1 MKIIFDNIS
10 FKYSGTKAGALRN
23 INLTIEPGEFVVLIG
38 QSGCGKTTMTRLI
51 NGLTPSFYKGKLE
64 GTVYLNEKPVS
75 DYKSYELAE
84 KVGSVFQN
92 PRNQFFNVDTDSEIA
107 FGLENRGVDSEF
119 INERIEE
126 ITKTL
131 SIADLRERDIF
142 KLSGGEKQ
150 QIAFAGVYAMSPD
163 IFVLDE
169 PSSNLDID
177 AICRLKQ
184 SLKQVKS
191 EGKTVVMAEHRIY
204 YLMDIADKFIYLK
217 NGEIERILTPDEI
230 RKISE
235 NELAKMGLRTVEFN
249 DLEVPEVHHK
259 MTYENSREKSERNIE
274 KESDYHL
281 ELRNVSLYQKKK
293 CIRSNVNISIER
305 GKVVGV
311 IGHNG
316 VGKTTLLR
324 TIAGL
329 HKNYTGEILVD
340 NILQNSRSLKKK
352 SYMVMQDV
360 NYQLFAESVIRECT
374 LGLKKSDIKSEEE
387 LRSVLERVGL
397 WEYRDRH
404 PNTLSGGQKQRLTV
418 AVSMVYDKDMILFD
432 EPTSGLDKN
441 NMNRIIE
448 IINVLKERGKYVLVV
463 SHDNEFM
470 NKCCDEIFK
479 ME

>member
-1 MKIIFDNIS
+1 MYIDDELVVGEMKITFDKIS
-10 FKYSGTKAGALRN
+10 FKYSGTQEGALRN

-64 GTVYLNEKPVS
+64 GAVYLNEKPVS

-107 FGLENRGVDSEF
+107 FGLENRGADSGF
-119 INERIEE
+119 INKRIEE
-126 ITKTL
+126 VTKTL
-131 SIADLRERDIF
+131 SIGDLRARDIF

-177 AICRLKQ
+177 AIKRLQQ

-217 NGEIERILTPDEI
+217 NGEIDRIMTPDEL
-230 RKISE
+230 RKKSK
-235 NELAKMGLRTVEFN
+235 NELDEMGLRSVVFN
-249 DLEVPEVHHK
+249 ELEEAK
-259 MTYENSREKSERNIE
+259 TFSNLKSG
-274 KESDYHL
+274 SLL
-281 ELRNVSLYQKKK
+281 ELKNVGLYHKKK
-293 CIRSNVNISIER
+293 CIRSNINIALER
-305 GKVVGV
+305 GKVVGI

-316 VGKTTLLR
+316 IGKTTLLR

-340 NILQNSRSLKKK
+340 NVLQNSRSLKKK

-360 NYQLFAESVIRECT
+360 NYQLFAESVLSECT

-418 AVSMVYDKDMILFD
+418 AVSMVYDKDIILFD

-448 IINVLKERGKYVLVV
+448 IINVLKARGKYVLVV

-470 NKCCDEIFK
+470 NKVCDDIFK
-479 ME
+479 LA

>member
-1 MKIIFDNIS
+1 MYIDDELVVGEMKITFDKIS
-10 FKYSGTKAGALRN
+10 FKYSGTQEGALRN
-23 INLTIEPGEFVVLIG
+23 INLTIEHGEFVVLIG

-64 GTVYLNEKPVS
+64 GAVYLNEKPVS

-107 FGLENRGVDSEF
+107 FGLENRGADSGV
-119 INERIEE
+119 INKRIEE
-126 ITKTL
+126 VTKTL
-131 SIADLRERDIF
+131 SIGDLRARDIF

-177 AICRLKQ
+177 AIKRLQQ

-217 NGEIERILTPDEI
+217 NGEIDRIMTPDEL
-230 RKISE
+230 KKKTE
-235 NELAKMGLRTVEFN
+235 NELDEMGLRSVVLNE
-249 DLEVPEVHHK
+249 LEEPK
-259 MTYENSREKSERNIE
+259 TFSSLKSGSR
-274 KESDYHL
+274 L
-281 ELRNVSLYQKKK
+281 ELKNVGLYHKKR
-293 CIRSNVNISIER
+293 CIRSNINIALER
-305 GKVVGV
+305 GKVAGI

-316 VGKTTLLR
+316 IGKTTLLR

-340 NILQNSRSLKKK
+340 NVLQNSRSLKKK

-360 NYQLFAESVIRECT
+360 NYQLFAESVLSECT

-418 AVSMVYDKDMILFD
+418 AVSMVYDKDIILFD

-448 IINVLKERGKYVLVV
+448 IINVLKARGKYVLVV

-470 NKCCDEIFK
+470 NKVCDDIFK
-479 ME
+479 LA